1 MLIGELAER
10 TGSSARAL
18 RYYEQH
24 GLVEPRRDSNG
35 YRIYDEVELRVVH
48 KIHALRTVG
57 FELADMHPFV
67 ACLRAGDGSGDGCP
81 DSVEELRRKLDEVDA
96 ATRRLATIRGQ
107 LAAQLA
113 DALAA
118 EPGEP
123 ACGLRRSVVR

>member
-1 MLIGELAER
+1 MLIGELAAR

-24 GLVEPRRDSNG
+24 GLVEPRRDGNG
-35 YRIYDEVELRVVH
+35 YRIYDEVELRVVR

-96 ATRRLATIRGQ
+96 ATRRLAAIRTQ

-113 DALAA
+113 GALAA
-118 EPGEP
+118 EPGDP
-123 ACGLRRSVVR
+123 ACSLR